1 MPLTPLY
8 QLLDRVEAARAA
20 TGAQA
25 VAERIGLFK
34 EMAEALQFFVEREQQ
49 VAAAKVGLVTH
60 LRWLHAA
67 LQEIQ
72 MAPRREGPTPE
83 QVSQFYTAAARLR
96 SALTVLERTNAV
108 VNARAPLEIP
118 DDLAS

>member
-8 QLLDRVEAARAA
+8 KLLDRVEAARAA

-25 VAERIGLFK
+25 AAERLMLFG
-34 EMAEALQFFVEREQQ
+34 EVADALKFFVEREQQ
-49 VAAAKVGLVTH
+49 VAAAKAGLVTH
-60 LRWLHAA
+60 LRWLNAA

-72 MAPRREGPTPE
+72 MSPRPDGPTHE
-83 QVSQFYTAAARLR
+83 QVSQFYTATARLR
-96 SALTVLERTNAV
+96 SALTVLERTNKV
-108 VNARAPLEIP
+108 VNAHAPLEIP